1 MNKVDRPSQ
10 SVLKPAIDFIAKK
23 IPTVRVLPIGYTMH
37 FRIRVP
43 IKIKNIPKSD
53 FKSVTISFISFPKK
67 IFRHPIFRGGP
78 VPPKFSNFKFSFS
91 PFLILTLE
99 VTYVRI

>member
-1 MNKVDRPSQ
+1 MVHRYTMNKVDRPSQ

-53 FKSVTISFISFPKK
+53 FKPVTISFISFPKK
-67 IFRHPIFRGGP
+67 NFQT
-78 VPPKFSNFKFSFS
+78 SNFQRGAS
-91 PFLILTLE
+91 PP
-99 VTYVRI
+99 